1 MTSVNNRRRP
11 NHEYTSQSY
20 QIFVIELNCLFGLA
34 VLLAEVS
41 RRGTCVRFS
50 KKRKNLFRL
59 FLLRIVGTIRDSNP
73 LCREYSVHHRFHL
86 SHNKKKTSQKRNA
99 SPPKVSARNKRPRV
113 DETPPKDIQEFTNE
127 IKQMISAW
135 KSDQDKTLSK
145 LVSDVS
151 DLKTQCNQI
160 QKSNLEIEKAMEFIS
175 DKYEEM
181 RNHIEELK
189 KEREDDKQMISNLE
203 KQIHGLQQKSRS
215 ATIEIRNISYSE
227 KENTSDLTAV
237 VIEVGKTINLTI
249 QPSDLRDVFR
259 VPSRPEKTGPIVA
272 EFSSVQL
279 KNNFLERTRNFNK
292 SRQVGEKLNTQHV
305 GRTGEK
311 KPIYINEHLTP
322 ITRKLFY
329 QSRQFAKQ
337 NGFNFC
343 WSSNDKIYIRKDND
357 TKKYL
362 IKSEQ
367 CLVDLLKHIA

>member
-41 RRGTCVRFS
+41 RRGKAKESFSSFSTTYSWHNPRFKPTMPRVQRS
-50 KKRKNLFRL
+50 PQVSPKSQQEKNQ
-59 FLLRIVGTIRDSNP
+59 P
-73 LCREYSVHHRFHL
+73 E
-86 SHNKKKTSQKRNA
+86 RNA

-215 ATIEIRNISYSE
+215 ATIEIRNISHSE